1 MISSVREYFNTGKRS
16 LYLFIIPIT
25 LYLILFFLYPVL
37 YQLYVSFFDFSLGS
51 AKTFVG
57 LNNYVLMARDEQFLH
72 SLVTT
77 AIFVVSAVSAELI
90 LGLGTALLLNYESK
104 IMNVIRT
111 VILIPTVFTPLVAGL
126 VWKALYNPD
135 LGVISYYLRVL
146 GIPIGRGLTVE
157 RSTALFS
164 VILVDI
170 WEWTPL
176 IVIIILAGLKSLP
189 KEPYEAGAIDGASS
203 SQLFRYV
210 TLPLLR
216 PTIIVAVLIRSMDA
230 LKIFDIIWAIT
241 GGGPGTATTVAN
253 LRIFQVGVQQL
264 RVGYASALSNVL
276 LVMSVL
282 VGVFFIHVLYSEKY
296 GGVR

>member
-1 MISSVREYFNTGKRS
+1 MITNVRNYFSTGKRS

-25 LYLILFFLYPVL
+25 IYLVFFFLYPVV
-37 YQLYVSFFDFSLGS
+37 YEIYVSFFDYSLGS
-51 AKTFVG
+51 AKTFIG
-57 LNNYVLMARDEQFLH
+57 LHNYVLMARDEQFLR
-72 SLVTT
+72 SLITT
-77 AIFVVSAVSAELI
+77 ALFVVSAVGAELL
-90 LGLGTALLLNYESK
+90 LGLGVALLLNYENK
-104 IMNVIRT
+104 IMNAIRT

-135 LGVISYYLRVL
+135 LGVISYYLRAL
-146 GIPIGRGLTVE
+146 GVPIGRGLIVE
-157 RSTALFS
+157 RTTALFS
-164 VILVDI
+164 VILVDV

-176 IVIIILAGLKSLP
+176 IVIIILAGLKCIP
-189 KEPYEAGAIDGASS
+189 IEPYEAAVVDGASS
-203 SQLFRYV
+203 WQLFRYV

-216 PTIIVAVLIRSMDA
+216 PTIVVAVLIRSLDA

-264 RVGYASALSNVL
+264 RIGYASTLSNVL
-276 LVMSVL
+276 LVVGVL
-282 VGVFFIHVLYSEKY
+282 MGVFFIHVLYSEKY